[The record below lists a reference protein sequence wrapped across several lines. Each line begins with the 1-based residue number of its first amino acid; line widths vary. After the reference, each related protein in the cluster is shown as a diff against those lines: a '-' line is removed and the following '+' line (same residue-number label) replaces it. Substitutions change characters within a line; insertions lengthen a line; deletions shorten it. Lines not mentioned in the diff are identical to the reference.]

1 MLCRADMPA
10 QLSRLNELRGV
21 AWVELSTHTLTPP
34 HPAPIPRIPPCLPS
48 RVPCQMLW
56 QVSGLG
62 DRETDPFRK
71 TVGLCASLGD
81 TGKGDAGDG
90 VVSTAVQLVM
100 SGCSRWWPSVEGQTA
115 EVK

>member
-1 MLCRADMPA
+1 MPA

-100 SGCSRWWPSVEGQTA
+100 RAAALGGGHLWKVRQQR
-115 EVK
+115 